1 MKYVCCLALAVLL
14 LGCDSVA
21 VDDEG
26 VVLRIQDETLV
37 VRNGTGKAIYYTTF
51 GQNIAAVIDWAPI
64 ISDEI
69 RIDPRRSKTIP
80 FEEIAMDD
88 DEEALLFYW
97 WHADAAGASPDSIR
111 TLTIG
116 L

>member
-1 MKYVCCLALAVLL
+1 M

-26 VVLRIQDETLV
+26 VTLRIQGETLV
-37 VRNGTGKAIYYTTF
+37 AQNATGRALYYF
-51 GQNIAAVIDWAPI
+51 VVGQEASHLIDWAPI

-80 FEEIAMDD
+80 FDLIPMEE
-88 DEEALLFYW
+88 DEEKLLFYW
-97 WHADAAGASPDSIR
+97 WHANADGTGPDAIR
-111 TLTIG
+111 TLAID